1 MKKQAIS
8 SQNALSSS
16 QVAAL
21 LTPLEAEQ
29 QTISLPLGVST
40 TTNNSALTQF
50 LSAQTPHLTDNH
62 KTKPQQKELSFGAPQ
77 LDLAL
82 PKGTLQ
88 KNTLHTFHPKQ
99 WRDQQ
104 ATLACALSLA
114 IRNQKQTETEQTA
127 HPIFCFL
134 IDDQTQLIEWINK
147 EVTSLNI
154 SPKDLILITCKH
166 SDDLLWAIE
175 ETMHKAP
182 NSTIVTHFNLLQNIA
197 AQRLK
202 VIAQSQSCTC
212 LLVCN
217 HKIEGPNHAHS
228 NWTVSQAENNE
239 NAPLKITLEHKSA
252 TADLSE
258 QHHILEWQAKK
269 HRFKTANLK
278 SPQTAPTLH

>member
-1 MKKQAIS
+1 MKKLAIS
-8 SQNALSSS
+8 SQNTLSSN
-16 QVAAL
+16 QLAAL
-21 LTPLEAEQ
+21 LTPLESGH
-29 QTISLPLGVST
+29 QTQISLPLDIST
-40 TTNNSALTQF
+40 TTNNALTQF
-50 LSAQTPHLTDNH
+50 LSTQTPSLTPNH
-62 KTKPQQKELSFGAPQ
+62 KTEQQQKELSFGAPQ

-88 KNTLHTFHPKQ
+88 KNTLHTFNPKQ

-114 IRNQKQTETEQTA
+114 IRNQKQTETEQ
-127 HPIFCFL
+127 PVFCFL
-134 IDDQTQLIEWINK
+134 IDDQTQLSEWIST
-147 EVTSLNI
+147 EITSLNI
-154 SPKDLILITCKH
+154 SPKNLVLITCKH

-182 NSTIVTHFNLLQNIA
+182 SSTIVTHFNLLQNLA

-202 VIAQSQSCTC
+202 VIAQAQSCTC

-228 NWTVSQAENNE
+228 NWTVSQTETNAE
-239 NAPLKITLEHKSA
+239 APLKITLEPKSA
-252 TADLSE
+252 TAD
-258 QHHILEWQAKK
+258 QPPQRYILEWQAEK